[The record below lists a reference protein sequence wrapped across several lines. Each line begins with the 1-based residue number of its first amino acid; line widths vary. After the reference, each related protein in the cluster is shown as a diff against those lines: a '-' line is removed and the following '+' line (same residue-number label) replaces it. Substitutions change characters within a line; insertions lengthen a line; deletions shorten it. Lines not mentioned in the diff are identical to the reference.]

1 MPLDA
6 SIILSGAPPRTEPLN
21 LLSNYAQLQQIQQ
34 NRIAMS
40 AHQQSLQMGALSQ
53 KAAELHLADQQLSSQ
68 QNQEMLGI
76 LKENNGNVPAS
87 IQQGMARGLPQAQEL
102 LKHQGAAEEL
112 LAKTQKE
119 QAEAARATYDV
130 KAKQRQSAINSLSTL
145 RGLAPELKPLYYQ
158 HLRMQA
164 LQAHPN
170 LGQQLPMN
178 WSAEAEQMVGA
189 LQNSLLSQKER
200 EDIARKDQEF
210 GLKEQE
216 FGLKE
221 KTEQGREQRWEA
233 QTEQGKR
240 MADLREREIGQEGAY
255 QRGRLS
261 LSQREASE
269 ASSPMTLPPEA
280 MANATEV
287 YQKTGVM
294 PPLGMGK
301 SAAKVRSDIMNSAA
315 SQYGHIDL
323 AAQQQ
328 HFKNQPQA
336 MKAFGTG
343 TQGQQITAINTA
355 IGHLSD
361 GLDAAEAMG
370 NNSFR
375 PGNKVY
381 NKVRT
386 AFGSDAV
393 TNFDQFKRALAG
405 EVVRSLT
412 GRVTQS
418 ELEDFSNTISSSSS
432 PQQLRKALKNNA
444 EIMGSKLNALQDTG
458 KRMDLKDTDKYVSPR
473 SKEALGKMGLDPET
487 MRPVSKGADLSP
499 SVQSAIQN
507 ALPKGAKI
515 KSVKK
520 VSD

>member
-6 SIILSGAPPRTEPLN
+6 SIILSGAPQRTEPLN

-34 NRIAMS
+34 NRIALS
-40 AHQQSLQMGALSQ
+40 AHQQALQMGQLSQ

-68 QNQEMLGI
+68 QNQQMLGI
-76 LKENNGNVPAS
+76 LRKNQGNVAAS
-87 IQQGMARGLPQAQEL
+87 IQEGMEQGLPQAQDL

-119 QAEAARATYDV
+119 QAEAAKATYEV
-130 KAKQRQSAINSLSTL
+130 KAKQRNSAINSLSTL
-145 RGLAPELKPLYYQ
+145 RGLAPELQPLYYQ

-164 LQAHPN
+164 LQADPN
-170 LGQQLPMN
+170 LGNQLPQTWN
-178 WSAEAEQMVGA
+178 PQAEQMVGA
-189 LQNSLLSQKER
+189 LQESLLSQKER
-200 EDIARKDQEF
+200 EDIAQKQQEF
-210 GLKEQE
+210 GLRQQ
-216 FGLKE
+216 
-221 KTEQGREQRWEA
+221 TEQGRESRWQA

-240 MADLREREIGQEGAY
+240 MADLREKEIGQQGAY
-255 QRGRLS
+255 QRGRLAQGNRQASQASEEMS
-261 LSQREASE
+261 LS
-269 ASSPMTLPPEA
+269 PEA
-280 MANATEV
+280 MANAAELYKT
-287 YQKTGVM
+287 TGVM

-301 SAAKVRSDIMNSAA
+301 QAAKLRSDIMNQAA
-315 SQYGHIDL
+315 SQYGHLDL
-323 AAQQQ
+323 ASAQQN
-328 HFKNQPQA
+328 FKNQSQA

-355 IGHLSD
+355 IGHLHD

-375 PGNKVY
+375 PGNKIY

-405 EVVRSLT
+405 EVVKSLT

-432 PQQLRKALKNNA
+432 PQQLRTALKNNA
-444 EIMGSKLNALQDTG
+444 EIMGSKLSALQDTG
-458 KRMDLKDTDKYVSPR
+458 KRLKLKDTDQYVSPR
-473 SKEALGKMGLDPET
+473 SKEALSKMGLDPET
-487 MRPVSKGADLSP
+487 MRPTKAPDLSP

-507 ALPKGAKI
+507 AIPKGAKI